1 MAAEFIMP
9 QLGLT
14 MTEGTIT
21 KWFKNIGDKVAVG
34 DILVEIETD
43 KISNQME
50 STLEGV
56 LLDILAPEGTIAPV
70 LAAIAI
76 IGKPGEKVVRAVN
89 AAPQAKAVTAAVA
102 DIPAKNA
109 AAPAGGERLKASPLA
124 KKIAKDKGLDLALI
138 TGTGPGGRVVER
150 DVLAFT
156 VQSKVKASPLAAKV
170 AAEHG
175 VDLAG
180 ISKEGRIMKEDVLA
194 AIPRRTAAAP
204 AQSGPLTGIRKVISE
219 RLTRSWQTVPHV
231 TLTVEADMSEAKRLR
246 ENFARNGIKI
256 SFTDIIARCVAAAL
270 VEFPMVNNSLIE
282 GQIINNKNVN
292 VGIAVA
298 LDNGLI
304 VPVIRD
310 ADRKSLQA
318 ISAELSSLGDRAR
331 HGKLLPDDYTGG
343 TFTISNLGMHGVDHF
358 SPIINPP
365 ESAILGICRI
375 VERPVV
381 VNAAVT
387 VRPMMNLCLSFDH
400 RLIDGALA
408 AQFMARVR
416 QFVEQ
421 PLLLL

>member
-1 MAAEFIMP
+1 
-9 QLGLT
+9 
-14 MTEGTIT
+14 
-21 KWFKNIGDKVAVG
+21 
-34 DILVEIETD
+34 
-43 KISNQME
+43 
-50 STLEGV
+50 V
-56 LLDILAPEGTIAPV
+56 LLDIIAPEGTTAPV
-70 LAAIAI
+70 LAPIAI

-89 AAPQAKAVTAAVA
+89 AAPQAKAVQAAAAA
-102 DIPAKNA
+102 DIPAKTA

-156 VQSKVKASPLAAKV
+156 VQSSVKASPLAAKV

-194 AIPRRTAAAP
+194 AIPRRMAAAP
-204 AQSGPLTGIRKVISE
+204 AQSGPLTGMRKVIAE

-256 SFTDIIARCVAAAL
+256 SFTDIITRCIAAAL

-318 ISAELSSLGDRAR
+318 ISAELASLGDRAR
-331 HGKLLPDDYTGG
+331 NGKLLPDDYTGG

-408 AQFMARVR
+408 AQFMVRVR

>member
-1 MAAEFIMP
+1 
-9 QLGLT
+9 
-14 MTEGTIT
+14 
-21 KWFKNIGDKVAVG
+21 
-34 DILVEIETD
+34 
-43 KISNQME
+43 
-50 STLEGV
+50 
-56 LLDILAPEGTIAPV
+56 
-70 LAAIAI
+70 
-76 IGKPGEKVVRAVN
+76 
-89 AAPQAKAVTAAVA
+89 
-102 DIPAKNA
+102 
-109 AAPAGGERLKASPLA
+109 
-124 KKIAKDKGLDLALI
+124 
-138 TGTGPGGRVVER
+138 VER

-156 VQSKVKASPLAAKV
+156 VQSSVKASPLAAKV

-194 AIPRRTAAAP
+194 AIPRRMAAAP
-204 AQSGPLTGIRKVISE
+204 AQSGPLTGMRKVIAE

-256 SFTDIIARCVAAAL
+256 SFTDIITRCIAAAL

-318 ISAELSSLGDRAR
+318 ISAELASLGDRAR
-331 HGKLLPDDYTGG
+331 NGKLLPDDYTGG

-408 AQFMARVR
+408 AQFMVRVR